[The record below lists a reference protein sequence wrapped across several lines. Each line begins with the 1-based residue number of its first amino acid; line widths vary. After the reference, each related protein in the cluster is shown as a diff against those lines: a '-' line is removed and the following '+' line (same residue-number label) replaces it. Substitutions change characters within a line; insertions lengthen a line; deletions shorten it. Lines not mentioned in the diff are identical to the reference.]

1 MFQQICHFAH
11 FYSLMQTFT
20 LKVTLVM
27 CLHPFNIFLFAK
39 IWTKAKKDFE
49 IDKGYL
55 LMFSSSKIKN
65 VYE

>member
-1 MFQQICHFAH
+1 
-11 FYSLMQTFT
+11 MQTFT